1 MMNSN
6 IELTTLQGILLG
18 AAILFTTLFI
28 LGFLRSVTGR
38 WYLVESAYGTQ
49 SVRLNRKFSFC
60 TVKLASMIDPIGVFT
75 ALRGTGKVGL
85 TKHGLYIGSML
96 PFDPFF
102 KSVLIPWGDF
112 SIVRVSYLGLDQY
125 ELELVRLPEV
135 KIILPPA
142 VAQEVRAYQQQDGAQ
157 TEAQ

>member
-1 MMNSN
+1 MNSN
-6 IELTTLQGILLG
+6 IELTTSQGILLG

-38 WYLVESAYGTQ
+38 WYLVERAYATP

-60 TVKLASMIDPIGVFT
+60 TIRLASMIDPVGVFT
-75 ALRGTGKVGL
+75 ALRGTTKVGV

-102 KSVLIPWGDF
+102 KSVLIPWNELT
-112 SIVRVSYLGLDQY
+112 ILKVPYLGIDQY
-125 ELELVRLPEV
+125 ELELVSLPGI